1 MYHGDLTDKLKI
13 LYKLHLPPGECL
25 LPYTATSEHGLFWHA
40 IEKSFADEMGNATVQ
55 LP

>member
-25 LPYTATSEHGLFWHA
+25 LPYTATSEHGLFRHA